1 MYIAGVMSGT
11 SLGGIDVALV
21 RIEGSGVDSKVKLI
35 HFTTV
40 PFRNDIKSEIQ
51 QALSIENSNVQLICS
66 LNFKLGLCFA
76 NAVKEV
82 CKEANFSLEQLD
94 LIGSHGQTIYHQP
107 KPEGNMIASTLQ
119 IGEPAVIAYDTN
131 TTVISNFRTM
141 DMAAGGQGAPLV
153 PYSEVILYRDPSKNR
168 LLQNIGGIGNVTVI
182 PSQKSD
188 QNVIAFDTGPGNM
201 IIDEVCQ
208 RLFQLPYDQNGEIA
222 EQGEVVDEILTYCM
236 NHPFL
241 KMNPPKSTGRE
252 QFGEEFVSQLL
263 KRYEKHS
270 KENILTTVTMFT
282 ASSIVHHYKE
292 FILPYY
298 EIDEVILGGGG
309 SYNNTLVEMIRYELK
324 DEKCTIFIQED
335 IGYSSEAKE
344 AIAFAILANE
354 TYHRNPSNVPSATG
368 AKQSVVLGNT
378 TFPPIR

>member
-11 SLGGIDVALV
+11 SLDGIDVALV

-270 KENILTTVTMFT
+270 KENILTTVMMFT

-309 SYNNTLVEMIRYELK
+309 SYNNTLVEMIRYGLK

-368 AKQSVVLGNT
+368 AKKSVVLGNVT
-378 TFPPIR
+378 YPSI